1 MRAFVPLK
9 IEVENPDRYIAHL
22 SKDGTIYT
30 YGFSMKGIHEGFSS
44 LSEAR
49 GCVDMDDEFL
59 FATHNDPNAYLIES
73 AVISFDYARH
83 RKIAA
88 LDGKFFEP
96 IIISIEH
103 DKTKG
108 SWIFKTVSDTNA
120 NQSMIFDVSGGT
132 ERVKISWNENICNA
146 ELVINTWHLDKQLDK
161 GTEHLLNCILFL
173 HQANLSKERISE

>member
-1 MRAFVPLK
+1 MLAFVPLK
-9 IEVENPDRYIAHL
+9 LEVENPDRYIAHL

-59 FATHNDPNAYLIES
+59 FATHNDPTAYLIES
-73 AVISFDYARH
+73 AVVSFDYARH

-88 LDGKFFEP
+88 LEGKFFEP
-96 IIISIEH
+96 TTISMEH

-108 SWIFKTVSDTNA
+108 RWIFKAESDTNA
-120 NQSMIFDVSGGT
+120 NQSMIFNVSGGT
-132 ERVKISWNENICNA
+132 ERVKISWNDILCNA
-146 ELVINTWHLDKQLDK
+146 ERVITTWHLDKRLDN
-161 GTEHLLNCILFL
+161 GTEHLLNCILYL
-173 HQANLSKERISE
+173 HQANLSRDN